1 MIHVKKVIPL
11 EDYCLEVQLENGSSV
26 ILSLRSRLGTVRFG
40 LLEDEAF
47 FYTVT
52 TDGSCIRWGN
62 KIELS
67 VSEVFQLVQKQEY
80 RKE

>member
-1 MIHVKKVIPL
+1 MIHITKVKPL
-11 EDYCLEVQLENGSSV
+11 ENYCLEVQLDNGSSV

-40 LLEDEAF
+40 LLKDEVF
-47 FYTVT
+47 FHSVT

-67 VSEVFQLVQKQEY
+67 ISEIFQLVQKQEY
-80 RKE
+80 HIE